1 MNIDHS
7 ADEFRPRQI
16 YEQVAERISGTAP
29 KLELAERDAKG
40 LLGEG

>member
-16 YEQVAERISGTAP
+16 YEQVAERIGWMVKAH
-29 KLELAERDAKG
+29 ELPAFERFPPG
-40 LLGEG
+40 